1 MSSGEARATLA
12 LLGLRCSGKT
22 TVGRQLG
29 AELGLPFLDLDEE
42 LVRSGRYAGWR
53 VASVGELLER
63 AGQAVFRDLEA
74 WCLRRVLEPSQ
85 RVVLA
90 TGGGVVERPDS
101 RAWLARSARCIYLAV
116 PLEILAARLRA
127 DPASRPPLL
136 GLDAAEE
143 LAELRARRE
152 PHYRALAEVVIE
164 CGDAPPT
171 ELVARIRSALEAN
184 PVR

>member
-1 MSSGEARATLA
+1 MSSGTARATLA

-22 TVGRQLG
+22 TVGRLLA

-42 LVRSGRYAGWR
+42 LVRAGRYAGWR
-53 VASVGELLER
+53 AASAGELLER
-63 AGQAVFRDLEA
+63 AGQAAFRDLEA

-85 RVVLA
+85 RLVLA
-90 TGGGVVERPDS
+90 TGGGVVERPDN
-101 RAWLARSARCIYLAV
+101 RVWLARAARCIYLSV
-116 PLEILAARLRA
+116 PLEVLAARLRS

-136 GLDAAEE
+136 GLDVAEE

-164 CGDAPPT
+164 CGDAPPA
-171 ELVARIRSALEAN
+171 ELGARIGSALAASAS
-184 PVR
+184 